1 MNFWSTFAN
10 SQNRIQCNP
19 VKKIVSD
26 NMIVGIITSSNQ
38 FVPIMPEPLDQF
50 MMISTEETYFKPP
63 ELLLDN
69 KIMTSKKTDVE
80 ESNVKKLTLETVF
93 TVFLEIR

>member
-1 MNFWSTFAN
+1 MQSTFAN

-38 FVPIMPEPLDQF
+38 FVPIMPEPLDQVSDEL
-50 MMISTEETYFKPP
+50 STEETYFKPH

-80 ESNVKKLTLETVF
+80 KAIVKTNA
-93 TVFLEIR
+93 